1 MPDNYQINIT
11 ALANDVRYVIDA
23 YTRMSSSPNEDD
35 RSAADDDDGNDGDGA
50 TSMEDLVTSVEESLG
65 QGGGDTDR
73 VDVAGLIE
81 GVFDMNWRSILM

>member
-11 ALANDVRYVIDA
+11 SLANDVRYVIDA

-35 RSAADDDDGNDGDGA
+35 RSAAADDDGNDGGA

>member
-11 ALANDVRYVIDA
+11 SLANDVRYVIDA